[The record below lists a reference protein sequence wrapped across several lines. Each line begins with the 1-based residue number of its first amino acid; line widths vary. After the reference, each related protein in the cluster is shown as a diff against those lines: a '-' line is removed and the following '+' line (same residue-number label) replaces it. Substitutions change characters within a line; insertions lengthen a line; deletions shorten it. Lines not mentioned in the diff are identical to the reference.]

1 MHEHPSLA
9 ARSTINPVKTAR
21 TTVPLEKLLEQ
32 LPERYTLTERELI
45 QRAYRVAEEAHREQK
60 RHSGE
65 PYINHCLAV
74 ASILA
79 DLRVPAEVVAAALL
93 HDTVE
98 DTTITLKDL
107 KRDFDDTIA
116 ILVDGVTK
124 LTKLPRVSR
133 GDQHAEQSYE
143 GDLADVI
150 SEKNTRSRKQDLI
163 SETLRKTFL
172 AMGDDVRVVLIK
184 LADRL
189 HNMRTLGFMPE
200 SKRKRI
206 AKETLDIFAPLASR
220 LGIWQIKWELE
231 DLAFRYV
238 NPEKYKEIAEQLQ
251 EPRPDRE
258 IQIEIIKEYLIK
270 LLENN
275 NIKAEITGRPK
286 HIYSIYKKMM
296 EKGKPFDLVR
306 DVRAVRLIVPDVPS
320 CYAALGVIHTHWRPI
335 PGEFDD
341 YIAAPKDNFYQSLH
355 TAVIYDDKRPLEV
368 QIRTSEMHQNAEYG
382 IASHWRYKEGGKHS
396 DTNYE
401 QRVNHLRNMMEW
413 HSDVSDAHEFVE
425 GMKTDVFQDRVY
437 VFTPRGDI
445 IDLSAGSTPIDFAYH
460 VHTDIGHR
468 CRGARVNGKLSPLY
482 EELKTG
488 DQVEILTAKRG
499 GPSRD
504 WLNANLGLVKTQR
517 ARTKIKA
524 WFKKQEDEQNLAQGR
539 ITLERELQRLGIS
552 EINFEK
558 MARELGFKIPDE
570 LFIAV
575 GCGDLSVNK
584 VIKQIADTEETA
596 DFLEITKSL
605 HEKKT
610 STDSVEV
617 VGLKGLLSSMARC
630 CNPMPGDQ
638 IVGYITRGR
647 GATIHRQDC
656 PNVLRRKDKERL
668 LQVSWGQV
676 EQTFAVPITV
686 KAYDRQ
692 GLMGDISTLL
702 QNEGVNIADVS
713 VNFNRSVA
721 DLKLVVEV
729 RDIAQL
735 SRVLTRI
742 ENLPNVVEALRTR
755 PG

>member
-1 MHEHPSLA
+1 MRA
-9 ARSTINPVKTAR
+9 TRTA
-21 TTVPLEKLLEQ
+21 VPLERLLEQ
-32 LPERYTLTERELI
+32 LPENYTLADRELI

-79 DLRVPAEVVAAALL
+79 DLRVPPDVIAAGLL

-98 DTTITLKDL
+98 DTPITLNDI
-107 KRDFDDTIA
+107 KRDFGNSIA
-116 ILVDGVTK
+116 VLVDGVTK
-124 LTKLPRVSR
+124 LTNLPRVSR
-133 GDQHAEQSYE
+133 DDQHAESSN
-143 GDLADVI
+143 GSNG
-150 SEKNTRSRKQDLI
+150 SEPSEVAKNNIPLGRKQDLV

-200 SKRKRI
+200 HKRKRI
-206 AKETLDIFAPLASR
+206 AKETLDIFAPLANR

-231 DLAFRYV
+231 DLGFRYL
-238 NPEKYKEIAEQLQ
+238 NPEKYKEIAEQIQ
-251 EPRPDRE
+251 ERRPDRE
-258 IQIEIIKEYLIK
+258 VQIEAIKTNLLR
-270 LLENN
+270 LLESH
-275 NIKAEITGRPK
+275 NIKAEISGRPK
-286 HIYSIYKKMM
+286 HIYSIYKKMTQ
-296 EKGKPFDLVR
+296 KGKPFDLVR
-306 DVRAVRLIVPDVPS
+306 DVRAVRLIVPDIPS

-368 QIRTSEMHQNAEYG
+368 QIRTAEMHQNAEYG
-382 IASHWRYKEGGKHS
+382 IAAHWRYKEGSHRDKS
-396 DTNYE
+396 YE
-401 QRVNHLRNMMEW
+401 QRINWLRNMMEW
-413 HSDVSDAHEFVE
+413 RTDVNDAQEFVE

-445 IDLSAGSTPIDFAYH
+445 IDLSARSTPIDFAYH

-468 CRGARVNGKLSPLY
+468 CRGARVNGKLVPLY
-482 EELKTG
+482 QELKTG

-504 WLNANLGLVKTQR
+504 WLNPNLGLVKTQR
-517 ARTKIKA
+517 ARSKIKA

-539 ITLERELQRLGIS
+539 ATLERELQRLGIT
-552 EINFEK
+552 NTNYEK
-558 MARELGFKIPDE
+558 MARELSFKIPE
-570 LFIAV
+570 EMFIAL
-575 GCGDLSVNK
+575 GNGDLSVNK
-584 VIKQIADTEETA
+584 VIKQLSDTVETA
-596 DFLEITKSL
+596 DILEATIPAQETKP
-605 HEKKT
+605 
-610 STDSVEV
+610 STDAVEV

-656 PNVLRRKDKERL
+656 PNILRRKDTERL
-668 LQVSWGQV
+668 LQVDWGKV
-676 EQTFAVPITV
+676 ERTFPVHITV

-713 VNFNRSVA
+713 VNYNRTVA
-721 DLKLVVEV
+721 DIKLVIEI
-729 RDIAQL
+729 RDLAQL

-742 ENLPNVVEALRTR
+742 ESLPNVLEALRTK

>member
-1 MHEHPSLA
+1 MKSSIKA
-9 ARSTINPVKTAR
+9 I
-21 TTVPLEKLLEQ
+21 PLERLMEQ
-32 LPERYTLTERELI
+32 LPENYTIADRELI

-79 DLRVPAEVVAAALL
+79 DLRVPPEVVAAGLL

-98 DTTITLKDL
+98 DTTITLNDIR
-107 KRDFDDTIA
+107 RDFGPTIA
-116 ILVDGVTK
+116 VLVDGVTK
-124 LTKLPRVSR
+124 LTNLPRVSR
-133 GDQHAEQSYE
+133 DDQHAESPN
-143 GDLADVI
+143 G
-150 SEKNTRSRKQDLI
+150 SEAAESASDNGRNGSNPLGRKQDLV

-189 HNMRTLGFMPE
+189 HNMRTLGAMPE
-200 SKRKRI
+200 HKRKRI
-206 AKETLDIFAPLASR
+206 AKETLDIFAPLANR

-231 DLAFRYV
+231 DLGFRYV
-238 NPEKYKEIAEQLQ
+238 NPDKYKEIAEQLQ
-251 EPRPDRE
+251 ERRPDRE
-258 IQIEIIKEYLIK
+258 VQIEAIKEN
-270 LLENN
+270 LLNLLAAN
-275 NIKAEITGRPK
+275 NIKAEISGRPK
-286 HIYSIYKKMM
+286 HIYSIYKKMTQ
-296 EKGKPFDLVR
+296 KGKPFDLVR
-306 DVRAVRLIVPDVPS
+306 DVRAVRLIVQDIPS

-368 QIRTSEMHQNAEYG
+368 QIRTAEMHQNAEYG
-382 IASHWRYKEGGKHS
+382 IAAHWRYKEGAHRDKS
-396 DTNYE
+396 YE
-401 QRVNHLRNMMEW
+401 QRINWLRNMMEW
-413 HSDVSDAHEFVE
+413 RSDVNDAQEFVE
-425 GMKTDVFQDRVY
+425 GMKSDVFQDRVY

-445 IDLSAGSTPIDFAYH
+445 IDLAAGSTPIDFAYH

-468 CRGARVNGKLSPLY
+468 CRGARVNGKLVPLY
-482 EELKTG
+482 QELKTG

-504 WLNANLGLVKTQR
+504 WLNSNLGLVKTQR
-517 ARTKIKA
+517 ARSKIKA

-539 ITLERELQRLGIS
+539 ATLEREVQRLGIPVV
-552 EINFEK
+552 NFEK
-558 MARELGFKIPDE
+558 MARELGFKAPE
-570 LFIAV
+570 EMYIAV
-575 GCGDLSVNK
+575 GNGDLSVNR
-584 VIKQIADTEETA
+584 VIRLLADTEETS
-596 DFLEITKSL
+596 DILEVT
-605 HEKKT
+605 T
-610 STDSVEV
+610 QGGDNRQPTDVVEV
-617 VGLKGLLSSMARC
+617 VGLKGLLSTIARC

-656 PNVLRRKDKERL
+656 PNVLHRKDKERF
-668 LQVSWGQV
+668 LQVGWGTV
-676 EQTFAVPITV
+676 EHTFPVPVTV

-713 VNFNRSVA
+713 VNINRSLA

-742 ENLPNVVEALRTR
+742 ESLPNVLEAQRTK

>member
-1 MHEHPSLA
+1 MKSSIKA
-9 ARSTINPVKTAR
+9 I
-21 TTVPLEKLLEQ
+21 PLERLMEQ
-32 LPERYTLTERELI
+32 LPENYTIADRELI

-79 DLRVPAEVVAAALL
+79 DLRVPPEVVAAGLL

-98 DTTITLKDL
+98 DTTITLNDIR
-107 KRDFDDTIA
+107 RDFGATIA
-116 ILVDGVTK
+116 VLVDGVTK
-124 LTKLPRVSR
+124 LTNLPRVSR
-133 GDQHAEQSYE
+133 DDQHAESPN
-143 GDLADVI
+143 G
-150 SEKNTRSRKQDLI
+150 SEAAESASENGRNGSNSLGRKQDLV

-189 HNMRTLGFMPE
+189 HNMRTLGAMPE
-200 SKRKRI
+200 HKRKRI
-206 AKETLDIFAPLASR
+206 AKETLDIFAPLANR

-231 DLAFRYV
+231 DLGFRHV
-238 NPEKYKEIAEQLQ
+238 NPDKYKEIAEQLQ
-251 EPRPDRE
+251 ERRPDRE
-258 IQIEIIKEYLIK
+258 VQIEAIKEN
-270 LLENN
+270 LLNLLAAN
-275 NIKAEITGRPK
+275 NIKAEISGRPK
-286 HIYSIYKKMM
+286 HIYSIYKKMTQ
-296 EKGKPFDLVR
+296 KGKPFDLVR
-306 DVRAVRLIVPDVPS
+306 DVRAVRLIVQDVPS

-368 QIRTSEMHQNAEYG
+368 QIRTAEMHQNAEYG
-382 IASHWRYKEGGKHS
+382 IAAHWRYKEGAHRDKS
-396 DTNYE
+396 YE
-401 QRVNHLRNMMEW
+401 QRINWLRNMMEW
-413 HSDVSDAHEFVE
+413 RSDVNDAQEFVE
-425 GMKTDVFQDRVY
+425 GMKSDVFQDRVY

-445 IDLSAGSTPIDFAYH
+445 IDLAAGSTPIDFAYH

-468 CRGARVNGKLSPLY
+468 CRGARVNGKLVPLY
-482 EELKTG
+482 QELKTG

-504 WLNANLGLVKTQR
+504 WLNSNLGLVKTQR
-517 ARTKIKA
+517 ARSKIKA

-539 ITLERELQRLGIS
+539 ATLEREVQRLGIPVV
-552 EINFEK
+552 NFEK
-558 MARELGFKIPDE
+558 MARELGFKAPE
-570 LFIAV
+570 EMYIAV
-575 GCGDLSVNK
+575 GNGDLSVNR
-584 VIKQIADTEETA
+584 VIRLLADTEETS
-596 DFLEITKSL
+596 DILEVT
-605 HEKKT
+605 T
-610 STDSVEV
+610 QGGDNRQPTDVVEV
-617 VGLKGLLSSMARC
+617 VGLKGLLSTIARC

-656 PNVLRRKDKERL
+656 PNVLHRKDKERF
-668 LQVSWGQV
+668 LQVGWGTV
-676 EQTFAVPITV
+676 EHTFPVPVTV

-713 VNFNRSVA
+713 VNINRSLA

-742 ENLPNVVEALRTR
+742 ESLPNVLEAQRTK

>member
-1 MHEHPSLA
+1 MKA
-9 ARSTINPVKTAR
+9 TKTA
-21 TTVPLEKLLEQ
+21 VPLERLLEQ
-32 LPERYTLTERELI
+32 LPEHYTLADRELI
-45 QRAYRVAEEAHREQK
+45 QRAYRVAEEAHSEQK

-79 DLRVPAEVVAAALL
+79 DLRVPPEVVAAGLL

-98 DTTITLKDL
+98 DTAITLNDIR
-107 KRDFDDTIA
+107 RDFGNTIA
-116 ILVDGVTK
+116 VLVDGVTK
-124 LTKLPRVSR
+124 LTNLPRVSR
-133 GDQHAEQSYE
+133 DDQHAENGNGNGSN
-143 GDLADVI
+143 GS
-150 SEKNTRSRKQDLI
+150 SEASESLPSNIALGRKQDLV

-200 SKRKRI
+200 HKRKRI
-206 AKETLDIFAPLASR
+206 AKETLDIFAPLANR

-231 DLAFRYV
+231 DLGFRYL
-238 NPEKYKEIAEQLQ
+238 NPEKYKEIAEQIQ
-251 EPRPDRE
+251 ERRPDRE
-258 IQIEIIKEYLIK
+258 VQIEAIKNNLLQ
-270 LLENN
+270 LLERN
-275 NIKAEITGRPK
+275 NIKAEISGRPK
-286 HIYSIYKKMM
+286 HIYSIFKKMTQ
-296 EKGKPFDLVR
+296 KGKPFDLVR

-368 QIRTSEMHQNAEYG
+368 QIRTTEMHQNAEYG
-382 IASHWRYKEGGKHS
+382 IAAHWRYKEGAHRDK
-396 DTNYE
+396 NYE
-401 QRVNHLRNMMEW
+401 QRINWLRNMMEW
-413 HSDVSDAHEFVE
+413 RTDVNDAQEFVE

-468 CRGARVNGKLSPLY
+468 CRGARVNGKLVPLY
-482 EELKTG
+482 QELKTG

-504 WLNANLGLVKTQR
+504 WLNPNLGLVKTQR
-517 ARTKIKA
+517 ARSKIKA
-524 WFKKQEDEQNLAQGR
+524 WFKKQEDEQNLSQGR
-539 ITLERELQRLGIS
+539 ATLERELQRLGITNT
-552 EINFEK
+552 NFEK
-558 MARELGFKIPDE
+558 MARELGFKIPE
-570 LFIAV
+570 EMFITL
-575 GCGDLSVNK
+575 GNGDLSVNK
-584 VIKQIADTEETA
+584 VIRQLSETVETA
-596 DFLEITKSL
+596 DILEATIPAQETKP
-605 HEKKT
+605 
-610 STDSVEV
+610 STDAVEV

-656 PNVLRRKDKERL
+656 PNILRRKDTERL
-668 LQVSWGQV
+668 LQVDWGKV
-676 EQTFAVPITV
+676 ERTFPVHITV

-713 VNFNRSVA
+713 VNYNRTVA
-721 DLKLVVEV
+721 DIKLVIEI
-729 RDIAQL
+729 RDLAQL

-742 ENLPNVVEALRTR
+742 ESLPNVLEALRTK

>member
-1 MHEHPSLA
+1 MKSSIKA
-9 ARSTINPVKTAR
+9 I
-21 TTVPLEKLLEQ
+21 PLERLMEQ
-32 LPERYTLTERELI
+32 LPENYTIADRELI

-79 DLRVPAEVVAAALL
+79 DLRVPPEVVAAGLL

-98 DTTITLKDL
+98 DTTITLNDIR
-107 KRDFDDTIA
+107 RDFGPTIA
-116 ILVDGVTK
+116 VLVDGVTK
-124 LTKLPRVSR
+124 LTNLPRVSR
-133 GDQHAEQSYE
+133 DDQHAESPN
-143 GDLADVI
+143 G
-150 SEKNTRSRKQDLI
+150 SEAAESASDNGRNGSNPLGRKQDLV

-189 HNMRTLGFMPE
+189 HNMRTLGAMPE
-200 SKRKRI
+200 HKRKRI
-206 AKETLDIFAPLASR
+206 AKETLDIFAPLANR

-231 DLAFRYV
+231 DLGFRYV
-238 NPEKYKEIAEQLQ
+238 NPDKYKEIAEQLQ
-251 EPRPDRE
+251 ERRPDRE
-258 IQIEIIKEYLIK
+258 VQIEAIKEN
-270 LLENN
+270 LLNLLAAN
-275 NIKAEITGRPK
+275 NIKAEISGRPK
-286 HIYSIYKKMM
+286 HIYSIYKKMTQ
-296 EKGKPFDLVR
+296 KGKPFDLVR
-306 DVRAVRLIVPDVPS
+306 DVRAVRLIVQDVPS

-368 QIRTSEMHQNAEYG
+368 QIRTAEMHQNAEYG
-382 IASHWRYKEGGKHS
+382 IAAHWRYKEGAHRDKS
-396 DTNYE
+396 YE
-401 QRVNHLRNMMEW
+401 QRINWLRNMMEW
-413 HSDVSDAHEFVE
+413 RSDVNDAQEFVE
-425 GMKTDVFQDRVY
+425 GMKSDVFQDRVY

-445 IDLSAGSTPIDFAYH
+445 IDLAAGSTPIDFAYH

-468 CRGARVNGKLSPLY
+468 CRGARVNGKLVPLY
-482 EELKTG
+482 QELKTG

-504 WLNANLGLVKTQR
+504 WLNSNLGLVKTQR
-517 ARTKIKA
+517 ARSKIKA

-539 ITLERELQRLGIS
+539 ATLEREVQRLGIPVV
-552 EINFEK
+552 NFEK
-558 MARELGFKIPDE
+558 MARELGFKAPEDMY
-570 LFIAV
+570 IAV
-575 GCGDLSVNK
+575 GNGDLSVNR
-584 VIKQIADTEETA
+584 VIRLLADTEETS
-596 DFLEITKSL
+596 DILEVT
-605 HEKKT
+605 T
-610 STDSVEV
+610 QGGDNRQPTDVVEV
-617 VGLKGLLSSMARC
+617 VGLKGLLSSIARC

-656 PNVLRRKDKERL
+656 PNVLHRKDKERF
-668 LQVSWGQV
+668 LQVGWGTV
-676 EQTFAVPITV
+676 EHTFPVPVTV

-713 VNFNRSVA
+713 VNINRSLA

-742 ENLPNVVEALRTR
+742 ESLPNVLEAQRTK

>member
-1 MHEHPSLA
+1 MKA
-9 ARSTINPVKTAR
+9 TKTAI
-21 TTVPLEKLLEQ
+21 PLERLFEQ
-32 LPERYTLTERELI
+32 LPDNYTLADRELI
-45 QRAYRVAEEAHREQK
+45 HRAYRVAEEAHREQK

-79 DLRVPAEVVAAALL
+79 DLRVPPEVVAAGLL

-98 DTTITLKDL
+98 DTTITLNDIR
-107 KRDFDDTIA
+107 RDFGETIA
-116 ILVDGVTK
+116 VLVDGVTK
-124 LTKLPRVSR
+124 LTNLPRVSR
-133 GDQHAEQSYE
+133 DDQHAEKANGSN
-143 GDLADVI
+143 GTDLAE
-150 SEKNTRSRKQDLI
+150 SFQEEPTLGRKQDLV

-200 SKRKRI
+200 HKRKRI
-206 AKETLDIFAPLASR
+206 AKETLDIFAPLANR

-231 DLAFRYV
+231 DLGFRYV
-238 NPEKYKEIAEQLQ
+238 NPEKYKEIAEQIQ
-251 EPRPDRE
+251 ERRPDRE
-258 IQIEIIKEYLIK
+258 TQIEAIKTNLIS
-270 LLENN
+270 LLDSH
-275 NIKAEITGRPK
+275 NIHAEISGRPK
-286 HIYSIYKKMM
+286 HIYSIYKKMTQ
-296 EKGKPFDLVR
+296 KGKPFDLVR

-382 IASHWRYKEGGKHS
+382 IAAHWRYKEGAHRDKS
-396 DTNYE
+396 YE
-401 QRVNHLRNMMEW
+401 QRINWLRNMMEW
-413 HSDVSDAHEFVE
+413 RTDVNDAQEFVE

-468 CRGARVNGKLSPLY
+468 CRGARVNGKLVPLY
-482 EELKTG
+482 QDLKTG

-504 WLNANLGLVKTQR
+504 WLNPNLGLVKTQR
-517 ARTKIKA
+517 ARSKIRA

-539 ITLERELQRLGIS
+539 ATLERELQRLGITS
-552 EINFEK
+552 TNFEK
-558 MARELGFKIPDE
+558 FARELGFKIPDDM
-570 LFIAV
+570 FIAL

-584 VIKQIADTEETA
+584 VIRQLSETVETA
-596 DFLEITKSL
+596 DILEATIPAQEAKP
-605 HEKKT
+605 
-610 STDSVEV
+610 STDVVEV
-617 VGLKGLLSSMARC
+617 VGLKGLLSTMARC

-656 PNVLRRKDKERL
+656 PNILRRKDTERL
-668 LQVSWGQV
+668 LQVDWGKV
-676 EQTFAVPITV
+676 ERTFPVQITV

-702 QNEGVNIADVS
+702 QGENVNIADVS
-713 VNFNRSVA
+713 VNYNRTVA
-721 DLKLVVEV
+721 DIKLVIEI
-729 RDIAQL
+729 RDLAQL

-742 ENLPNVVEALRTR
+742 ENLPNVLEAQRTK